1 MNNFQQII
9 IICILAFFL
18 TNCGGGKGSTS
29 QPSSPSNDTP
39 SQNSQ
44 SSQTNS
50 NQSQSSQDSSSS
62 DSSSTYLELVTKF
75 TGSVEY
81 INQYGLSMI
90 NALEPYAN
98 NLSGAGTTIGI
109 MDSGIETNHIELDS
123 QNKITTDSVLDY
135 SNFSGYRAP
144 TADDKTHGTFVAS
157 IAAGDRDESNNPNDI
172 QGVAFNAQIHFI
184 AIPLAEPDDDYE
196 PVEVTEENAEDYSG
210 LDQAYASFYRD
221 FTSRYVT
228 AVNNSYG
235 MQGNIADYEESAV
248 RASFPTVI
256 ETIAQKNKINKS
268 IFVWSAGNAG
278 GYSDQDADNSS
289 PEIFPGMVYFIEE
302 LQDTSV
308 AVVSVNE
315 EGLIADHSNRCG
327 LAKDFCI
334 AAPGENITGAYVTT
348 EYPENNNY
356 GTGSGTSFAAPFVSG
371 AIALL
376 TEKFRGQLTGQEILQ
391 RIYVTANKEGVYSN
405 SDIYGQGLLDLKKA
419 IEPIGQTY
427 FISPISNQIV
437 TFSQANIFLSSPLFG
452 NLNNIDNKFSITY
465 FDQMG
470 APFSIKAK
478 QIVRNNNPE
487 NSYLPRFQNSHAT
500 TSRNEYLKL
509 FSSFENYDFLSNQ
522 ATQKS
527 GFSYAHRINSR
538 NFLNLS
544 LNQKNDSYLS
554 LTSSYDPINNFVSN
568 GPSVNYS
575 YKDKRIGYEFTI
587 SKGFQGWNPWTDQ
600 DKAYSQYFSTKLS
613 VYSKNNKT
621 SIKLGRLEENSSYL
635 GMMFLNGQNS
645 SKSSYSSIF
654 TIDSD
659 FSITDKFS
667 GFLSLTGMEAK
678 PYENFSFINFR
689 AGSSFLTSS
698 NFSILGKDIFNK
710 NDLFRL
716 DFSLPLSIE
725 KGTADLEFISGR
737 DYFGKY
743 TSDILR
749 VDLAPAHR
757 ERVIS
762 VSYSTPVNTFSVFGL
777 KLLLI
782 ENLNNIRKE
791 SQDNLTFFFRLKIN

>member
-1 MNNFQQII
+1 MKNFKQII
-9 IICILAFFL
+9 TICFFAIALA
-18 TNCGGGKGSTS
+18 NCGGGGKGSST
-29 QPSSPSNDTP
+29 QPSSPNNDAP
-39 SQNSQ
+39 PQNSQ
-44 SSQTNS
+44 SNSSQT
-50 NQSQSSQDSSSS
+50 QSSQESSSS
-62 DSSSTYLELVTKF
+62 DSTASYVELMTKF
-75 TGSVEY
+75 TSSVEY

-90 NALEPYAN
+90 NAAELYAN

-109 MDSGIETNHIELDS
+109 MDSGIETNHVELDS

-172 QGVAFNAQIHFI
+172 QGVAYNAQIHFI
-184 AIPLAEPDDDYE
+184 AIPLAEPDDNYE

-210 LDQAYASFYRD
+210 LDQAYASFYKD

-256 ETIAQKNKINKS
+256 ETIAQQNKINKT

-278 GYSDQDADNSS
+278 GYSEQQIDNSS

-327 LAKDFCI
+327 LAKDFCV

-348 EYPENNNY
+348 EYPENDNY

-371 AIALL
+371 AVALL

-427 FISPISNQIV
+427 FISPITNQV
-437 TFSQANIFLSSPLFG
+437 TTFSQANIFLSSPLFG
-452 NLNNIDNKFSITY
+452 SLNNLGDKLFLTY
-465 FDQMG
+465 FDELG
-470 APFSIKAK
+470 APFSINAS
-478 QIVRNNNPE
+478 QLVRNNNPE
-487 NSYLPRFQNSHAT
+487 NSYLPRFPNSQLP
-500 TSRNEYLKL
+500 TSGNEYLQL
-509 FSSFENYDFLSNQ
+509 FSTIENYDFLSNQ
-522 ATQKS
+522 TIQKS
-527 GFSYAHRINSR
+527 GFSYALSLDPNNS
-538 NFLNLS
+538 FNLS
-544 LNQKNDSYLS
+544 LNQKNYYSSLS
-554 LTSSYDPINNFVSN
+554 TSYDPIKNFVSN
-568 GPSVNYS
+568 GPSIKYS
-575 YKDKRIGYEFTI
+575 FKDKRFGYGFSF

-600 DKAYSQYFSTKLS
+600 DKAYSKYFSTQLNIF
-613 VYSKNNKT
+613 SKNNKT
-621 SIKLGRLEENSSYL
+621 SIKLGRLEEDSSYL
-635 GMMFLNGQNS
+635 GMMFLNGQSS
-645 SKSSYSSIF
+645 SKNSYSSIL

-659 FSITDKFS
+659 FFINENFS
-667 GFLSLTGMEAK
+667 AFISLTGMRAE
-678 PYENFSFINFR
+678 PYENFSFINIR
-689 AGSSFLTSS
+689 SDSSFLTST
-698 NFSILGKDIFNK
+698 NLSILGKDIFNK
-710 NDLFRL
+710 KDRFRL
-716 DFSLPLSIE
+716 DYLVPLSIE
-725 KGTADLEFISGR
+725 KGTADLKFISGR
-737 DYFGKY
+737 DYFGNS
-743 TSDILR
+743 T
-749 VDLAPAHR
+749 VDTVKVNLAPAHR
-757 ERVIS
+757 ERVFS
-762 VSYSTPVNTFSVFGL
+762 ANYSSPINDFSEFGL
-777 KLLLI
+777 KLFLV
-782 ENLNNIRKE
+782 ENLNNIKAE
-791 SQDNLTFFFRLKIN
+791 SQANLTFYLRLKIK

>member
-1 MNNFQQII
+1 MKNFKQII
-9 IICILAFFL
+9 TICFFAIALA
-18 TNCGGGKGSTS
+18 NCGGGGKGGST
-29 QPSSPSNDTP
+29 QPSSPNNDVP
-39 SQNSQ
+39 PQNSQ
-44 SSQTNS
+44 SNSSQT
-50 NQSQSSQDSSSS
+50 QSSQDSSSS
-62 DSSSTYLELVTKF
+62 DSTASYVELMTKF

-81 INQYGLSMI
+81 INQYGLAMI
-90 NALEPYAN
+90 NAAEPYAN

-109 MDSGIETNHIELDS
+109 MDSGIETNHVELDS

-172 QGVAFNAQIHFI
+172 QGVAYNAQIHFI
-184 AIPLAEPDDDYE
+184 AIPLAEPDEDYE

-210 LDQAYASFYRD
+210 LDQAYASFYKD

-256 ETIAQKNKINKS
+256 ETIAQQNKINKT

-278 GYSDQDADNSS
+278 GYSEQQVDNSS

-327 LAKDFCI
+327 LAKDFCV

-348 EYPENNNY
+348 EYPENDNY

-371 AIALL
+371 AVALL

-427 FISPISNQIV
+427 FISPITNQV
-437 TFSQANIFLSSPLFG
+437 TTFSQANIFLSSPLFG
-452 NLNNIDNKFSITY
+452 SLNNLGDKLFLTY
-465 FDQMG
+465 FDELG
-470 APFSIKAK
+470 APFSINAS
-478 QIVRNNNPE
+478 QLVRNNNPE
-487 NSYLPRFQNSHAT
+487 NSYLPRFPNSQLPI
-500 TSRNEYLKL
+500 SGNEYLQI
-509 FSSFENYDFLSNQ
+509 FSSIENYDFLSNQ
-522 ATQKS
+522 TTQKS
-527 GFSYAHRINSR
+527 GFSYALSLDPNNS
-538 NFLNLS
+538 FNLS
-544 LNQKNDSYLS
+544 LNQKNYYSSLS
-554 LTSSYDPINNFVSN
+554 TSYDPIKNFVSN
-568 GPSVNYS
+568 GPSIKYS
-575 YKDKRIGYEFTI
+575 FKDKRFGYGFSF

-600 DKAYSQYFSTKLS
+600 DKAYSKYFSTQLNIF
-613 VYSKNNKT
+613 SKNNKT
-621 SIKLGRLEENSSYL
+621 SIKLGRLEEDSSYL
-635 GMMFLNGQNS
+635 GMMFLNGQSS
-645 SKSSYSSIF
+645 SKNSYSSIL

-659 FSITDKFS
+659 FFINENFS
-667 GFLSLTGMEAK
+667 AFISLTGMRAE
-678 PYENFSFINFR
+678 PYENFSFINIR
-689 AGSSFLTSS
+689 SDSSFLTST
-698 NFSILGKDIFNK
+698 NLSILGKDIFNK
-710 NDLFRL
+710 KDRFRL
-716 DFSLPLSIE
+716 DYLVPLSIE
-725 KGTADLEFISGR
+725 KGTADLKFISGR
-737 DYFGKY
+737 DYFGNS
-743 TSDILR
+743 T
-749 VDLAPAHR
+749 VDTVKVNLAPAHR
-757 ERVIS
+757 ERVFS
-762 VSYSTPVNTFSVFGL
+762 ANYSSPINDFSEFGL
-777 KLLLI
+777 KLFLV
-782 ENLNNIRKE
+782 ENLNNIKAE
-791 SQDNLTFFFRLKIN
+791 SQANLTFYLRLKIK

>member
-1 MNNFQQII
+1 MKNFKQII
-9 IICILAFFL
+9 TICFFAIALA
-18 TNCGGGKGSTS
+18 NCGGGGKGGST
-29 QPSSPSNDTP
+29 QPSSPNNDVP
-39 SQNSQ
+39 PQNSQ
-44 SSQTNS
+44 SNSSQT
-50 NQSQSSQDSSSS
+50 QSSQDSSSS
-62 DSSSTYLELVTKF
+62 DSTASYVELMTKF

-81 INQYGLSMI
+81 INQYGLAMI
-90 NALEPYAN
+90 NAAEPYAN

-109 MDSGIETNHIELDS
+109 MDSGIETNHVELDS

-172 QGVAFNAQIHFI
+172 QGVAYNAQIHFI
-184 AIPLAEPDDDYE
+184 AIPLAEPDDNYE

-210 LDQAYASFYRD
+210 LDQAYASFYKD

-256 ETIAQKNKINKS
+256 ETIAQQNKINKT

-278 GYSDQDADNSS
+278 GYSEQQVDNSS

-327 LAKDFCI
+327 LAKDFCV

-348 EYPENNNY
+348 EYPENDNY

-371 AIALL
+371 AVALL

-427 FISPISNQIV
+427 FISPITNQV
-437 TFSQANIFLSSPLFG
+437 TTFSQANIFLSSPLFG
-452 NLNNIDNKFSITY
+452 SLNNLGDKLFLTY
-465 FDQMG
+465 FDELG
-470 APFSIKAK
+470 APFSINAS
-478 QIVRNNNPE
+478 QLVRNNNPE
-487 NSYLPRFQNSHAT
+487 NSYLPRFPNSQLP
-500 TSRNEYLKL
+500 TSGNEYLQI
-509 FSSFENYDFLSNQ
+509 FSSIENYDFLSNQ
-522 ATQKS
+522 TTQKS
-527 GFSYAHRINSR
+527 GFSYALSLDPNNS
-538 NFLNLS
+538 FNLS
-544 LNQKNDSYLS
+544 LNQKNYYSSLS
-554 LTSSYDPINNFVSN
+554 TSYDPIKNFVSN
-568 GPSVNYS
+568 GPSIKYS
-575 YKDKRIGYEFTI
+575 FKDKRFGYGFSF

-600 DKAYSQYFSTKLS
+600 DKAYSKYFSTQLNIF
-613 VYSKNNKT
+613 SKNNKT
-621 SIKLGRLEENSSYL
+621 SIKLGRLEEDSSYL
-635 GMMFLNGQNS
+635 GMMFLNGQSS
-645 SKSSYSSIF
+645 SKNSYSSIL

-659 FSITDKFS
+659 FIINENFS
-667 GFLSLTGMEAK
+667 AFISLTGMKAE
-678 PYENFSFINFR
+678 PYENFSFINIR
-689 AGSSFLTSS
+689 SDSSFLTST
-698 NFSILGKDIFNK
+698 NLSILGKDIFNK
-710 NDLFRL
+710 KDRFRL
-716 DFSLPLSIE
+716 DYLVPLSIE
-725 KGTADLEFISGR
+725 KGTADLKFISGR
-737 DYFGKY
+737 DYFGISTVGTAK
-743 TSDILR
+743 
-749 VDLAPAHR
+749 VNLAPAHR
-757 ERVIS
+757 ERVFS
-762 VSYSTPVNTFSVFGL
+762 ANYSSPINGFSEFGL
-777 KLLLI
+777 KLFLV
-782 ENLNNIRKE
+782 ENLNNINAE
-791 SQDNLTFFFRLKIN
+791 SQANLTFYLRLKIK

>member
-1 MNNFQQII
+1 MKNFKQII
-9 IICILAFFL
+9 TICFFAIALA
-18 TNCGGGKGSTS
+18 NCGGGGKGGST
-29 QPSSPSNDTP
+29 QPSSPNNDVP
-39 SQNSQ
+39 PQNSQ
-44 SSQTNS
+44 SNSSQT
-50 NQSQSSQDSSSS
+50 QSSQDSSSS
-62 DSSSTYLELVTKF
+62 DSTASYVELMTKF

-81 INQYGLSMI
+81 INQYGLAMI
-90 NALEPYAN
+90 NAAEPYAN

-109 MDSGIETNHIELDS
+109 MDSGIETNHVELDS

-172 QGVAFNAQIHFI
+172 QGVAYNAQIHFI
-184 AIPLAEPDDDYE
+184 AIPLAEPDEDYE

-210 LDQAYASFYRD
+210 LDQAYASFYKD

-256 ETIAQKNKINKS
+256 ETIAQQNKINKT

-278 GYSDQDADNSS
+278 GYSEQQVDNSS

-327 LAKDFCI
+327 LAKDFCV

-348 EYPENNNY
+348 EYPENDNY

-371 AIALL
+371 AVALL

-427 FISPISNQIV
+427 FISPITNQV
-437 TFSQANIFLSSPLFG
+437 TTFSQANIFLSSPLFG
-452 NLNNIDNKFSITY
+452 SLNNLGDKLFLTY
-465 FDQMG
+465 FDELG
-470 APFSIKAK
+470 APFSINAS
-478 QIVRNNNPE
+478 QLVRNNNPE
-487 NSYLPRFQNSHAT
+487 NSYLPRFPNSQLP
-500 TSRNEYLKL
+500 TSGNEYLQL
-509 FSSFENYDFLSNQ
+509 FSTVENYDFLSNQ
-522 ATQKS
+522 TTQKS
-527 GFSYAHRINSR
+527 GFSYALSLDPNNS
-538 NFLNLS
+538 FNLS
-544 LNQKNDSYLS
+544 LNQKNYYSSLS
-554 LTSSYDPINNFVSN
+554 TSYDPIKNFVSN
-568 GPSVNYS
+568 GPSIKYS
-575 YKDKRIGYEFTI
+575 FKDKRFGYGFSF

-600 DKAYSQYFSTKLS
+600 DKAYSKYFSTQLNIF
-613 VYSKNNKT
+613 SKNNKT
-621 SIKLGRLEENSSYL
+621 SIKLGRLEEDSSYL
-635 GMMFLNGQNS
+635 GMMFLNGQSS
-645 SKSSYSSIF
+645 SKNSYSSIL

-659 FSITDKFS
+659 FFINENFS
-667 GFLSLTGMEAK
+667 AFISLTGMKAE
-678 PYENFSFINFR
+678 PYENFSFINIR
-689 AGSSFLTSS
+689 SDSSFLTST
-698 NFSILGKDIFNK
+698 NLSILGKDIFNK
-710 NDLFRL
+710 KDRFRL
-716 DFSLPLSIE
+716 DYLVPLSIE
-725 KGTADLEFISGR
+725 KGTADLKFISGR
-737 DYFGKY
+737 DYFGNS
-743 TSDILR
+743 T
-749 VDLAPAHR
+749 VDTLKVNLAPAHR
-757 ERVIS
+757 ERVFS
-762 VSYSTPVNTFSVFGL
+762 ANYSSPINDFSEFGL
-777 KLLLI
+777 KLFLV
-782 ENLNNIRKE
+782 ENLNNIKAE
-791 SQDNLTFFFRLKIN
+791 SQANLTFYLRLKIK

>member
-1 MNNFQQII
+1 MKNFKQII
-9 IICILAFFL
+9 TICFFAIALA
-18 TNCGGGKGSTS
+18 NCGGGGKGSST
-29 QPSSPSNDTP
+29 QPSSPNNDVP
-39 SQNSQ
+39 PQNSQ
-44 SSQTNS
+44 SNSSQT
-50 NQSQSSQDSSSS
+50 QSSQESSSS
-62 DSSSTYLELVTKF
+62 DSTASYVELMTKF
-75 TGSVEY
+75 TSSVEY

-90 NALEPYAN
+90 NAAELYAN

-109 MDSGIETNHIELDS
+109 MDSGIETNHVELDS

-172 QGVAFNAQIHFI
+172 QGVAYNAQIHFI
-184 AIPLAEPDDDYE
+184 AIPLAEPDDNYE

-210 LDQAYASFYRD
+210 LDQAYASFYKD

-256 ETIAQKNKINKS
+256 ETIAQQNKINKT

-278 GYSDQDADNSS
+278 GYSEQQIDNSS

-327 LAKDFCI
+327 LAKDFCV

-348 EYPENNNY
+348 EYPENDNY

-371 AIALL
+371 AVALL

-427 FISPISNQIV
+427 FISPITNQV
-437 TFSQANIFLSSPLFG
+437 TTFSQANIFLSSPLFG
-452 NLNNIDNKFSITY
+452 SLNNLGDKLFLTY
-465 FDQMG
+465 FDELG
-470 APFSIKAK
+470 APFSINAS
-478 QIVRNNNPE
+478 QLVRNNNPE
-487 NSYLPRFQNSHAT
+487 NSYLPRFPNSQLP
-500 TSRNEYLKL
+500 TSGNEYLQL
-509 FSSFENYDFLSNQ
+509 FSTIENYDFLSNQ
-522 ATQKS
+522 TIQKS
-527 GFSYAHRINSR
+527 GFSYALSLDPNNS
-538 NFLNLS
+538 FNLS
-544 LNQKNDSYLS
+544 LNQKNYYSSLS
-554 LTSSYDPINNFVSN
+554 TSYDPIKNFVSN
-568 GPSVNYS
+568 GPSIKYS
-575 YKDKRIGYEFTI
+575 FKDKRFGYGFSF

-600 DKAYSQYFSTKLS
+600 DKAYSKYFSTQLNIF
-613 VYSKNNKT
+613 SKNNKT
-621 SIKLGRLEENSSYL
+621 SIKLGRLEEDSSYL
-635 GMMFLNGQNS
+635 GMMFLNGQSS
-645 SKSSYSSIF
+645 SKNSYSSIL

-659 FSITDKFS
+659 FFINENFS
-667 GFLSLTGMEAK
+667 AFISLTGMRAE
-678 PYENFSFINFR
+678 PYENFSFINIR
-689 AGSSFLTSS
+689 SDSSFLTST
-698 NFSILGKDIFNK
+698 NLSILGKDIFNK
-710 NDLFRL
+710 KDRFRL
-716 DFSLPLSIE
+716 DYLVPLSIE
-725 KGTADLEFISGR
+725 KGTADLKFISGR
-737 DYFGKY
+737 DYFGNS
-743 TSDILR
+743 T
-749 VDLAPAHR
+749 VDTVKVNLAPAHR
-757 ERVIS
+757 ERVFS
-762 VSYSTPVNTFSVFGL
+762 ANYSSPINDFSEFGL
-777 KLLLI
+777 KLFLV
-782 ENLNNIRKE
+782 ENLNNIKAE
-791 SQDNLTFFFRLKIN
+791 SQANLTFYLRLKIK